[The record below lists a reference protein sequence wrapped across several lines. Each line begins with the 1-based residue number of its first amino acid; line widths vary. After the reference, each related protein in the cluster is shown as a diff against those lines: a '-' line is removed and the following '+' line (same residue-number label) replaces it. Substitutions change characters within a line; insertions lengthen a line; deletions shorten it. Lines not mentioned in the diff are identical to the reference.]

1 MSIRGIVESGRAS
14 STESPALVA
23 EMRRRYDEMRSR
35 LGSVIVGLEDVTEQ
49 LFVSLFS
56 GGHCLLVGVPGL
68 AKTLLIRSVA
78 QLLSLEFRR
87 IQFTPDLMP
96 ADITG
101 TEVIAQDRDTGERQF
116 RFLRGPVFTQILL
129 ADEINRT
136 PPKTQAALLEAME
149 EGFETS
155 VGKRYALD
163 RPFFVLATQNPIEQ
177 EGTYPLPTAQL
188 DRFLFNV
195 FVDYP
200 SLANEALILRR
211 TTALFQSDL
220 MPVLDR
226 DEVLRYVAL
235 VRAQIAPESVVA
247 YAVRLARASRPG
259 PIAPGFV
266 NQWLA
271 WGAGPR
277 AAQALILGAKARAL
291 LHGRM
296 EASVDDVRVL
306 AKPVLRHRLILN
318 FQAEADHQDPDA
330 LITRLVEAVPADG
343 PSPASPG
350 SNPR

>member
-1 MSIRGIVESGRAS
+1 MDLRET
-14 STESPALVA
+14 STETMRQRYV
-23 EMRRRYDEMRSR
+23 EMREQ
-35 LGSVIVGLEDVTEQ
+35 LGQIIVGLDEVIEQ
-49 LFVSLFS
+49 LLVSLFT
-56 GGHCLLVGVPGL
+56 GGHCLLIGVPGL

-78 QLLSLEFRR
+78 ELLSLEFRR

-101 TEVIAQDRDTGERQF
+101 TEVIAQDRDSGEREF
-116 RFLRGPVFTQILL
+116 RFLPGPVFTQVLL

-149 EGFETS
+149 EGYVTS
-155 VGKRYALD
+155 VGKRYALT

-195 FVDYP
+195 RVDYP
-200 SLANEALILRR
+200 SFADEAVILRR
-211 TTALFQSDL
+211 TTTLFRKNIEPMLS
-220 MPVLDR
+220 R
-226 DEVLRYVAL
+226 DEVLGYIEL
-235 VRAQIAPESVVA
+235 VRRRAAPEQVVA
-247 YAVRLARASRPG
+247 FAVQLIRATRPG
-259 PIAPGFV
+259 AGAPDFV

-291 LHGRM
+291 LHGRNA
-296 EASVDDVRVL
+296 ASIDDVRVL

-318 FQAEADHQDPDA
+318 FQAEADHQTTDGLVD
-330 LITRLVEAVPADG
+330 RLLREVAERNSSSIA
-343 PSPASPG
+343 PASTP
-350 SNPR
+350 